1 MEVRM
6 FLTSAGT
13 MNPLIVKGF
22 RLDEC
27 VLRKERVASQELAMT
42 AADIEK
48 NQRFKSQRLSKVN

>member
-6 FLTSAGT
+6 FLTLAGT

-27 VLRKERVASQELAMT
+27 VLRKKRVASQELAM
-42 AADIEK
+42 AAAGTEK
-48 NQRFKSQRLSKVN
+48 NQRFKSQRLG